1 MALQSMTG
9 FARSQGQFEGV
20 SWVWELRSVNAK
32 GMDVRL
38 RLPTGYEAI
47 EVQARK
53 LVQKHIKRGT
63 VQISLSVIESS
74 SNTIPHINR
83 EAVQS
88 LIKAAKVLQKEVGG
102 ELPTA
107 AELMNIRGVVE
118 LIEKPLDEA
127 LKEKRDAMLL
137 ANLKEGTDALV
148 ETRTKEGVAIAK
160 LLNQQ
165 VLKIEELHKAIEAN
179 DARSPAAIKAQLVLQ
194 VSKLIE
200 ASDKF
205 DEERLHQEAAILAA
219 KADLQEELDRLVVH
233 VKAAKELLAGD
244 GPLGRRLDFLAQE
257 FNRECNTI
265 CSKSNFA
272 EVTSLG
278 LDMKL
283 IIDQFREQLQNME

>member
-137 ANLKEGTDALV
+137 ANLEEGTDALV

>member
-88 LIKAAKVLQKEVGG
+88 LIKAARVLQKEVGG

-137 ANLKEGTDALV
+137 ANLEEGTDALV

>member
-88 LIKAAKVLQKEVGG
+88 LIKAATVLQKEVGG

-137 ANLKEGTDALV
+137 ANLEEGTDALV

-233 VKAAKELLAGD
+233 VKAAKELLAGE